1 MIRAVLFC
9 FLLFLSCATTMK
21 IVPGPGAHSSVILEG
36 MAFAETSGVSIMLE
50 TQAWTGKPDILDK
63 ITPIR
68 ITLQNKSRDLLLI
81 RYNVFHLEGLTSGD
95 NYAALPPYEI
105 RGTLDD
111 PWIILPYPLPL
122 PSAVVCQKFS
132 VAPYCS
138 RMYPAFPA
146 YQDSFTVDS
155 LYYSRY
161 YTVWAKIELPTEEM
175 LIKVLPDGVVEQ
187 GGYVSGFLYFEKI
200 DRNEEELLFTADLI
214 DALKGRLLGTITIP
228 LQVIRK

>member
-1 MIRAVLFC
+1 MIRAAFFC

-36 MAFAETSGVSIMLE
+36 MAFAETCGVSIMLE
-50 TQAWTGKPDILDK
+50 TQAWTGRPDILDK

-68 ITLQNKSRDLLLI
+68 ITLQNKSGDLLLI
-81 RYNVFHLEGLTSGD
+81 RYNVFRLEGLTSGD
-95 NYAALPPYEI
+95 SYAALPPYEI

-138 RMYPAFPA
+138 RMYPAFPV

-175 LIKVLPDGVVEQ
+175 LIKVLPDGVIEQ

-214 DALKGRLLGTITIP
+214 DALRGRLLGTITIP